1 MVQKTIRLMID
12 LAIHTYDMNRN
23 AIGVVVQNTNAL
35 EFSLPSR
42 ENHDKVIQ

>member
-12 LAIHTYDMNRN
+12 LSIHTYDMNQI
-23 AIGVVVQNTNAL
+23 AIGVVGQNTNAL